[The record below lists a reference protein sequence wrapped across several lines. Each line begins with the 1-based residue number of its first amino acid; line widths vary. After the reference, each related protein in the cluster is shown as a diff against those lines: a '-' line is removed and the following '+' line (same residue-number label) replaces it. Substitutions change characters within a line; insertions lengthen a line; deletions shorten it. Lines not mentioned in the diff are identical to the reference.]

1 MNLLIKSQ
9 LQTSENPGKNAHSE
23 NCAAS
28 GAAVETAAAPLDLD
42 LLSVIDKWAD
52 LPHAVKA
59 GIVAMVR
66 ASGT

>member
-1 MNLLIKSQ
+1 MMLMQ
-9 LQTSENPGKNAHSE
+9 LTPANRERL
-23 NCAAS
+23 AAA
-28 GAAVETAAAPLDLD
+28 GAAVETAAAALDLD
-42 LLSVIDKWAD
+42 LLSVIEKWPD